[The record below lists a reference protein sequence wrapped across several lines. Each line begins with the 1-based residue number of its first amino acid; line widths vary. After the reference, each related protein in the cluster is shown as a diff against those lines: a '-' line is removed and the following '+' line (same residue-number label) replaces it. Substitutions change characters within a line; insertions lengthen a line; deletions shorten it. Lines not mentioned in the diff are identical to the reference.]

1 MKAGAPAADRKGMDV
16 AAASVENSQGS
27 LTEEV
32 GVTLLRK
39 QLDTAQS
46 SAAQLLSVLPRP
58 SLEPNK
64 GSQFDAYA

>member
-1 MKAGAPAADRKGMDV
+1 MDV
-16 AAASVENSQGS
+16 TAAAVENSQGS

-32 GVTLLRK
+32 GVTMLRK

-46 SAAQLLSVLPRP
+46 SAAQLLSVLPGP

-64 GSQFDAYA
+64 GARFDAYA